1 MTIEDRF
8 NLRARVAAEPPGR
21 YIGLWQINTGAPGR
35 AATWESTWRPPTA
48 SDSVKI
54 ARIRKLV
61 TEWERRSRATT
72 GDPFLGGMATAL
84 HEVAGELKSILD
96 DPDPVVAA
104 HAARWPKDCR
114 TGVPCPKCS
123 AEIVYNGSYFCSHF
137 SLDCDWVMSEGDT
150 GILFTRCNEG
160 LLTNRMSP

>member
-1 MTIEDRF
+1 
-8 NLRARVAAEPPGR
+8 
-21 YIGLWQINTGAPGR
+21 
-35 AATWESTWRPPTA
+35 
-48 SDSVKI
+48 VKI

-61 TEWERRSRATT
+61 TEWESRSRATT

-123 AEIVYNGSYFCSHF
+123 AEIVYNGNYFCSEHG
-137 SLDCDWVMSEGDT
+137 DRCDWVMSEGDT